1 MTPFSRARILI
12 AASACLLPLIGL
24 QPAKAV
30 IINVDGNSYDISV
43 AITSY
48 TANPAAFSAL
58 SGGQMP
64 WWGDLILASRF
75 ASEAFDQLGSDLY
88 EPGYGA
94 VFAYALGPAG
104 SGEINGVVQ
113 DTSDMNNSLI
123 LDSASPLAADNS
135 YPYAFVQA
143 ASTVPVPGPVP
154 LLGAVAAFGWARRIR
169 SRTGPKSRHLNRGG
183 RRRTP

>member
-1 MTPFSRARILI
+1 MTPFTRLRLLI
-12 AASACLLPLIGL
+12 ASSACLLPLISL

-30 IINVDGNSYDISV
+30 VINLDGNSYDISV
-43 AITSY
+43 TNTSY

-58 SGGQMP
+58 PGGQMP

-75 ASEAFDQLGSDLY
+75 ASEVYDQLGLDLY

-94 VFAYALGPAG
+94 VFAYAFSPAG

-113 DTSDMNNSLI
+113 DTSDINSSLI
-123 LDSASPLAADNS
+123 LDSLSPLGADNT

-143 ASTVPVPGPVP
+143 ASPVPIPGPLP
-154 LLGAVAAFGWARRIR
+154 LLGTVAAFGWARRIR
-169 SRTGPKSRHLNRGG
+169 SKTRHFNSGG
-183 RRRTP
+183 RK